1 MEKLGAIFI
10 LFSLVIALSMGHVI
24 SRESN
29 AEKIWFQ
36 NICRGKEKLT
46 KLQFYVQ
53 DALGGPN
60 ATVWQVA
67 EAAIT
72 ANSRTAFGQV
82 RVLDDLITVGP
93 NRSSEALG
101 RAQGLIT
108 SADLTV
114 SGIAMNMNFYF
125 TAGKYN
131 GSTLCILGRNP
142 IDENDR
148 ELPVVG
154 GTGDFRMARGYSI
167 SNTYSY
173 DPVANYGVL
182 EYTVYVAV
190 VEKSGYTAVS
200 MI

>member
-1 MEKLGAIFI
+1 MGYSPLNNPLKVILDVNLEGMVVVVVVEKDVVILWMFYGIF
-10 LFSLVIALSMGHVI
+10 
-24 SRESN
+24 E
-29 AEKIWFQ
+29 
-36 NICRGKEKLT
+36 
-46 KLQFYVQ
+46 
-53 DALGGPN
+53 
-60 ATVWQVA
+60 VA